1 MTLPMNQAVLNKY
14 NVGPVKSWVQAAAN
28 YIGTKF
34 NVKTIGGWRQSDP
47 FPDHPSGHALD
58 FMISSMSQGD
68 AIAAEHIAHAQAL
81 GVKYLIWN
89 RRTWNASR
97 GTWAPYTSTSNP
109 HTDHVHVTYNN
120 TPGTGSGAL
129 SALLNI
135 NTGGGGLG
143 AMAQQQAD
151 KPAPDT
157 CAWNLAAPKIKAD
170 VPFLP
175 DVQIGGQSFCLL
187 SKVQVRVLFAI
198 GINMV
203 GIGIGLT
210 GVILLVAYGL
220 KASGVTGAVT
230 DAASLFPGTG
240 KLAKVASAIPKSG
253 G

>member
-1 MTLPMNQAVLNKY
+1 MTLPMNDAVLKQY
-14 NVGPVKSWVQAAAN
+14 NVGPVKAWVQAAAN
-28 YIGTKF
+28 YLGTKF
-34 NVKTIGGWRQSDP
+34 NVKTIGGWRRSDP

-58 FMISSMSQGD
+58 LMTSSFSQGD
-68 AIAAEHIAHAQAL
+68 AIAADAIANSQAL
-81 GVKYLIWN
+81 GVKYIIWN
-89 RRTWNASR
+89 RRTWNATR
-97 GTWAPYTSTSNP
+97 RTWTAYTSTENP
-109 HTDHVHVTYNN
+109 HTDHVHITFNN

-129 SALLNI
+129 SQLLGANA
-135 NTGGGGLG
+135 GGLS
-143 AMAQQQAD
+143 QLQAD
-151 KPAPDT
+151 IAAPAT

-240 KLAKVASAIPKSG
+240 KLAKIASSG